1 MSRQGKHR
9 EGKISIGLYVDEDF
23 RALLALVVD
32 LSGDTATNI
41 MMEGVRVKA
50 TELGI
55 LKNGIIVDEFKPAL
69 EVIKIAYAEKK
80 GARSA
85 K

>member
-32 LSGDTATNI
+32 QSGDTATNI
-41 MMEGVRVKA
+41 MMDGVRKKA

-55 LKNGIIVDEFKPAL
+55 LDNGEVVAEYKPAI
-69 EVIKIAYAEKK
+69 EIIKAAYAEKK
-80 GARSA
+80 GKRNA
-85 K
+85 